1 MVQATHLDLKLSEK
15 TAWVLGASGAIGSAI
30 AIMLAD
36 LGVRVWLS
44 GRNEVKLQEVCD
56 RIARAGGHATV
67 QVLDATQALAVDNA
81 ADVIARKAGRID
93 ILVNS
98 TALPTFGKFTELTD
112 EDWERTFQSKLMVYV
127 RTMRAVLP
135 HMIAAGSGTI
145 VNISGKAGRLPSPAH
160 LPGGSMNAAI
170 NLLTKGIADAYQHQ
184 GIRANTIAPGPIASE
199 RLNALTAQLATIAT
213 ANPEFMA
220 RKGEPEDVARAV
232 AWLASPLSEF
242 MNGIVLPVDG
252 GSIPTI

>member
-170 NLLTKGIADAYQHQ
+170 NLLTKGIADAYLHQ

-252 GSIPTI
+252 GSIPTV

>member
-1 MVQATHLDLKLSEK
+1 MVQPTHLDLKLSGK

-44 GRNEVKLQEVCD
+44 GRNQVKLQEVCD

-252 GSIPTI
+252 GSIPTV

>member
-1 MVQATHLDLKLSEK
+1 MVQATHLDLKLSGK

-30 AIMLAD
+30 ATMLAD

-44 GRNEVKLQEVCD
+44 GRNQVKLQEVCD

-135 HMIAAGSGTI
+135 HMIAAGGGTI

-242 MNGIVLPVDG
+242 MNGIVLPLDG
-252 GSIPTI
+252 GSIPTV

>member
-1 MVQATHLDLKLSEK
+1 MTSTNLLDLKLSGQ

-30 AIMLAD
+30 AVMLAE

-44 GRNEVKLQEVCD
+44 GRNETKLQEVCD
-56 RIARAGGHATV
+56 RITRAGGQASIH
-67 QVLDATQALAVDNA
+67 VLDATQSAAVDSA
-81 ADVIARKAGRID
+81 ATVIVRAAGRID

-112 EDWERTFQSKLMVYV
+112 ADWERTFQSKLMVYV

-135 HMIAAGSGTI
+135 HMVEMGGGTI

-213 ANPEFMA
+213 AKPEFMA

-232 AWLASPLSEF
+232 AWLASPLSDY
-242 MNGIVLPVDG
+242 MNGIVLPLDG
-252 GSIPTI
+252 GSIPTV

>member
-1 MVQATHLDLKLSEK
+1 MVQANHLDLKLSGK

>member
-1 MVQATHLDLKLSEK
+1 
-15 TAWVLGASGAIGSAI
+15 
-30 AIMLAD
+30 
-36 LGVRVWLS
+36 
-44 GRNEVKLQEVCD
+44 
-56 RIARAGGHATV
+56 V
-67 QVLDATQALAVDNA
+67 QVLDATQALAVDSA
-81 ADVIARKAGRID
+81 AGVIVREAGRID

-252 GSIPTI
+252 GSIPTV

>member
-1 MVQATHLDLKLSEK
+1 MVQPTHLDLKLSGK

-30 AIMLAD
+30 ATMLAD

-44 GRNEVKLQEVCD
+44 GRNQVKLQEVCD

-135 HMIAAGSGTI
+135 HMIAAGGGTI

-242 MNGIVLPVDG
+242 MNGIVLPLDG
-252 GSIPTI
+252 GSIPTV

>member
-1 MVQATHLDLKLSEK
+1 MVQATHLDLKLSGK

-44 GRNEVKLQEVCD
+44 GRNQVKLQEVCD

-67 QVLDATQALAVDNA
+67 QVLDATQAPAVDNA

-252 GSIPTI
+252 GSIPTV

>member
-1 MVQATHLDLKLSEK
+1 MTPTNLLDLKLSGQ

-30 AIMLAD
+30 AVMLAE

-44 GRNEVKLQEVCD
+44 GRNETKLQEVCE
-56 RIARAGGHATV
+56 RITRAGGQASV
-67 QVLDATQALAVDNA
+67 QVLDATQSVAVDDAANA
-81 ADVIARKAGRID
+81 IARSAGRID

-112 EDWERTFQSKLMVYV
+112 ADWDRTFQSKLMVYV

-135 HMIAAGSGTI
+135 HMIEKGGGTI
-145 VNISGKAGRLPSPAH
+145 INISGKAGRLPSPAH

-213 ANPEFMA
+213 AKPEYMA

-232 AWLASPLSEF
+232 AWLASPLSDY
-242 MNGIVLPVDG
+242 MNGIVLPLDG
-252 GSIPTI
+252 GSIPTV

>member
-1 MVQATHLDLKLSEK
+1 MVQATHLDLKLSGK

-30 AIMLAD
+30 ATMLAD

-44 GRNEVKLQEVCD
+44 GRNQVKLQEVCD

-242 MNGIVLPVDG
+242 MNGIVLPLDG
-252 GSIPTI
+252 GSIPTV

>member
-1 MVQATHLDLKLSEK
+1 MVQATHLDLKLSGK

-44 GRNEVKLQEVCD
+44 GRNEVKLQEICD
-56 RIARAGGHATV
+56 RIARRGGHATV
-67 QVLDATQALAVDNA
+67 QVLDATQVLAVDNA

-98 TALPTFGKFTELTD
+98 TALSTFGKFTELTD

-160 LPGGSMNAAI
+160 LPGSSMNAAI
-170 NLLTKGIADAYQHQ
+170 NLLTKGIADAYQNQ

-242 MNGIVLPVDG
+242 MNGIVLPLDG
-252 GSIPTI
+252 GSIPTV

>member
-1 MVQATHLDLKLSEK
+1 MVQATHLDLKLSGK

-30 AIMLAD
+30 ATMLAD

-44 GRNEVKLQEVCD
+44 GRNRVKLQEVCD

-81 ADVIARKAGRID
+81 AGVIVREAGRID

-242 MNGIVLPVDG
+242 MNGIVLPLDG
-252 GSIPTI
+252 GSIPTV

>member
-252 GSIPTI
+252 GSIPTV

>member
-44 GRNEVKLQEVCD
+44 GRNQVKLREVCD

-135 HMIAAGSGTI
+135 HMIAAGGGTI

-242 MNGIVLPVDG
+242 MNGIVLPLDG
-252 GSIPTI
+252 GSIPTV

>member
-1 MVQATHLDLKLSEK
+1 MVQATHLDLKLSGK

-44 GRNEVKLQEVCD
+44 GRNQVKLQEVCD

-67 QVLDATQALAVDNA
+67 QVLDATQALAVDSA
-81 ADVIARKAGRID
+81 AGVIVREAGRID

-220 RKGEPEDVARAV
+220 RKGEPEDIARAV

-252 GSIPTI
+252 GSIPTV

>member
-1 MVQATHLDLKLSEK
+1 MVQATHLDLKLSGK

-30 AIMLAD
+30 ATMLAD

-252 GSIPTI
+252 GSIPTV

>member
-1 MVQATHLDLKLSEK
+1 MVQATHLDLKLSGK

-44 GRNEVKLQEVCD
+44 GRNQVKLQEVCD

-242 MNGIVLPVDG
+242 MNGIVLPLDG
-252 GSIPTI
+252 GSTPTV

>member
-1 MVQATHLDLKLSEK
+1 MVQPTHLDLKLSGK

-30 AIMLAD
+30 ATMLAD

-44 GRNEVKLQEVCD
+44 GRNQVKLQEVCD

-242 MNGIVLPVDG
+242 MNGIVLPLDG
-252 GSIPTI
+252 GSIPTV

>member
-1 MVQATHLDLKLSEK
+1 MREAIHLDLKLSGK

-30 AIMLAD
+30 ATMLAD
-36 LGVRVWLS
+36 CGVRVFLS
-44 GRNEVKLQEVCD
+44 GRNQTKLQEVCD
-56 RIARAGGHATV
+56 RITQAGGRANV
-67 QVLDATQALAVDNA
+67 QALDATQSAAVDA
-81 ADVIARKAGRID
+81 AAEMIVREAGGID

-98 TALPTFGKFTELTD
+98 TALPTFGKFLELTD
-112 EDWERTFQSKLMVYV
+112 TDWERTFQSKLMVYV

-135 HMIAAGSGTI
+135 SMIAAGGGTI
-145 VNISGKAGRLPSPAH
+145 INISGKAGRLPSPAH

-184 GIRANTIAPGPIASE
+184 GVRANTIAPGPIASE
-199 RLNALTAQLATIAT
+199 RLNALTAQLATIST

-232 AWLASPLSEF
+232 AWLASPLSDY
-242 MNGIVLPVDG
+242 MNGIVLPLDG
-252 GSIPTI
+252 GSIPTV

>member
-1 MVQATHLDLKLSEK
+1 MVQATHLDLKLSGK

-30 AIMLAD
+30 ATMLAD

-44 GRNEVKLQEVCD
+44 GRNQVKLQEVCD

-252 GSIPTI
+252 GSIPTV

>member
-1 MVQATHLDLKLSEK
+1 MVQATHLDLKLSGK

-44 GRNEVKLQEVCD
+44 GRNQVKLQEVCD

-242 MNGIVLPVDG
+242 MNGIVLPLDG
-252 GSIPTI
+252 GSIPTV

>member
-1 MVQATHLDLKLSEK
+1 MVQVTHLDLKLSGK

-30 AIMLAD
+30 AVLLAD

-44 GRNEVKLQEVCD
+44 GRNQAKLQAVCD
-56 RIARAGGHATV
+56 RITRAGGLAVV
-67 QVLDATQALAVDNA
+67 QVLDATQSAPVDA
-81 ADVIARKAGRID
+81 AAGAIVREAGRID

-135 HMIAAGSGTI
+135 HMIATGSGTI

-170 NLLTKGIADAYQHQ
+170 NLLTKGVADAYQHQ

-199 RLNALTAQLATIAT
+199 RLNALNAQLATIAT

-220 RKGEPEDVARAV
+220 RKGEPEDVAHAV

-252 GSIPTI
+252 GSIPTV